1 MAKNKETD
9 NKNDNKEQKVVKK
22 SSYSKKKKIKKNI
35 PSGIAYVKS
44 SFTNTIV

>member
-22 SSYSKKKKIKKNI
+22 SSYSKKKKANGWKQCFQGIKQNEKKVF
-35 PSGIAYVKS
+35 A
-44 SFTNTIV
+44 

>member
-22 SSYSKKKKIKKNI
+22 SSYSKKKKAT
-35 PSGIAYVKS
+35 G
-44 SFTNTIV
+44 SFKEKIFRLL